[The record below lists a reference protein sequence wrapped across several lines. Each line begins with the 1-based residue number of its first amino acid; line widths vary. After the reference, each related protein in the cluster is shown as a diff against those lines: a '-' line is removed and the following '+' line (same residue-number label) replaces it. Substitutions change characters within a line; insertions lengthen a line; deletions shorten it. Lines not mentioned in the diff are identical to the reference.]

1 MSRSLRTS
9 GTSAPRDPSPTP
21 PRSPAVPLA
30 SRPTREG
37 QPRAALTSPEGATSL
52 DRRSAIRIVRDL
64 EKPGLLDARPRNV
77 APRKAG
83 AT

>member
-1 MSRSLRTS
+1 MSRSLRRS
-9 GTSAPRDPSPTP
+9 GTSAPRDPSPAP
-21 PRSPAVPLA
+21 PRSLAVPLA

-37 QPRAALTSPEGATSL
+37 RPRTALTRLEGATSL

-64 EKPGLLDARPRNV
+64 EKRGLLDARPRNV
-77 APRKAG
+77 AARKAG